1 MTTTSAQPFPSTG
14 LRSLSRKE
22 TLQRAKSLN
31 CTVPKENKPSC
42 TGQLDVGIFFD
53 GTGNNRNND
62 FLLPPIE
69 SRKHSNIVKLLHTFP
84 EDRRNGKFRF
94 YIPGVGTPFPEIKDD
109 GILTALGGPFA
120 WNGENRVLWAFTR
133 LINAVSL
140 FVTGNTLIDGANS
153 SYVTQFIGAIGMPSG
168 VRRTLFKQMQ
178 QTLQRD
184 LQGKKP
190 EIELINLSVFGF
202 SRGAAEARAFSNWLF
217 EVCEKRDEAWI
228 FAGIPIRVGF
238 LGIFDTVA
246 SVGIPNSLPELI
258 AEGHQSWADGN
269 MHINPGIEKCVH
281 FVAAHEVRASFP
293 LDSVRTNN
301 KYPENA
307 KEVMYPGAHS
317 DLGGGYAP
325 NDLGISPS
333 NKDLLATIPGA
344 HMYHEACKAG
354 VALKP
359 WVFLSE
365 LERADLTPS
374 KETIDSLNGY
384 LRSIKVA
391 AGTVEDLHRHHMS
404 LYLSYRYKYRNRSK
418 SLPFY
423 QRASEKHRRYI
434 DITSAT
440 FNERLRNLHSYHI
453 DPSVPHIDTA
463 SYKNNSFRYNIDPSD
478 EKYALKESVE
488 TKVRTNQ
495 HFRLQK
501 SDRRASS
508 QLLEVLKTLNPDQL
522 TGEIEGFFGNY
533 IHDSMAGFI
542 EMSPKYTNEYR
553 WNGQGILRF
562 RKIFKEDG

>member
-1 MTTTSAQPFPSTG
+1 M
-14 LRSLSRKE
+14 
-22 TLQRAKSLN
+22 
-31 CTVPKENKPSC
+31 
-42 TGQLDVGIFFD
+42 
-53 GTGNNRNND
+53 
-62 FLLPPIE
+62 
-69 SRKHSNIVKLLHTFP
+69 
-84 EDRRNGKFRF
+84 
-94 YIPGVGTPFPEIKDD
+94 
-109 GILTALGGPFA
+109 
-120 WNGENRVLWAFTR
+120 LWAFTR
-133 LINAVSL
+133 LINAVNL
-140 FVTGNTLIDGANS
+140 FVNGSILLDAANS
-153 SYVTQFIGAIGMPSG
+153 SHVTQFIGAIGMPSG

-178 QTLQRD
+178 QTLQRE

-202 SRGAAEARAFSNWLF
+202 SRGAAEARAFANWLF
-217 EVCEKRDEAWI
+217 EVCEKRNEAWI
-228 FAGIPIRVGF
+228 FAGIPIRFGF

-246 SVGIPNSLPELI
+246 SVGIPNSLPELFV
-258 AEGHQSWADGN
+258 EGHQSWADGN
-269 MHINPGIEKCVH
+269 MHINPAIEQCVH

-293 LDSVRTNN
+293 LDSVRTND

-307 KEVMYPGAHS
+307 IEVMYPGAHS

-333 NKDLLATIPGA
+333 NKDMLATIPAA
-344 HMYHEACKAG
+344 HMYHEARKAG
-354 VALKP
+354 VALKH
-359 WVFLSE
+359 WALLSE

-374 KETIDSLNGY
+374 VKTINALNAY
-384 LRSIKVA
+384 LRSVKVA

-453 DPSVPHIDTA
+453 DPTVPRIDKT
-463 SYKNNSFRYNIDPSD
+463 SYKSSSVRYNVDPSD
-478 EKYALKESVE
+478 EKYSLKESVAA
-488 TKVRTNQ
+488 KVRTIQ
-495 HFRLQK
+495 HFRLRE
-501 SDRRASS
+501 SDRRASP
-508 QLLEVLKTLNPDQL
+508 QLMEVLKSLNTDEL
-522 TGEIEGFFGNY
+522 TGEIEEFFANY